1 MSEAARK
8 IAVWDLPTRLFHWS
22 LVALVA
28 ALGVSG
34 ELGLLGPHMLVG
46 PAVLTLVLF
55 RVVWGFVGS
64 RTSRFAD
71 FIKGPA
77 AIRAYLAAA
86 RRGESHAVGHNP
98 LGALSVLALLALV
111 AAQATSG
118 LFTSDDIMVEGPM
131 THLVSSAMVKT
142 LSGLHRLGF
151 KLLLA
156 VVALHVAAALFYT
169 FVKKDNL
176 IRPMVTGAKPAP
188 EGVEGIVP
196 VGALRAAIILA
207 ACAALVWGGLALV
220 PPPPALY

>member
-8 IAVWDLPTRLFHWS
+8 LTVWDLPTRLFHWA

-28 ALGVSG
+28 VLGVSG

-46 PAVLTLVLF
+46 PAVLVLVLF
-55 RVVWGFVGS
+55 RVVWGFAGS
-64 RTSRFAD
+64 RTSRFSD
-71 FIKGPA
+71 FVKGPA

-86 RRGESHAVGHNP
+86 RRGETHPVGHNP
-98 LGALSVLALLALV
+98 LGALSVLALLVLV
-111 AAQATSG
+111 AAQAATG
-118 LFTSDDIMVEGPM
+118 LFTSDDIMVEGPL

-156 VVALHVAAALFYT
+156 LVALHVAAALFYT

-176 IRPMVTGAKPAP
+176 IRPMVVGSKPVP
-188 EGVEGIVP
+188 EGVDGIVP
-196 VGALRAAIILA
+196 VGVLRAVIALAI
-207 ACAALVWGGLALV
+207 CAALVWGGLALV